1 MDNKTMKEVLKNDS
15 IKINDEV
22 LLINQDKKSNK
33 IKNFVYVDIINEGLD
48 LLEETYYEG
57 DYYDCAGDVDFCKK
71 VVTEIKRI
79 RKQLK
84 EHSAID
90 LGNSFS
96 CNVVNISIDYYMEDF
111 EDACIK
117 DSKIELDNNLWM
129 LASQRLQYVIQDIW
143 GVGIMNHLKWVEN
156 QNKEII
162 K

>member
-1 MDNKTMKEVLKNDS
+1 MDNKTMKEVLINDS

-22 LLINQDKKSNK
+22 LLINQDKKSSK
-33 IKNFVYVDIINEGLD
+33 LKNQVYLNIINEGLD
-48 LLEETYYEG
+48 LLEETYG
-57 DYYDCAGDVDFCKK
+57 DYDACDGDVSFCKS

-90 LGNSFS
+90 LGDSFS

-156 QNKEII
+156 ENS
-162 K
+162 